1 MNRNPLI
8 TVLMVILGVI
18 LLLPGLCSLA
28 FAVSMVSNM
37 SASDLGGL
45 GVLWIVCLLISFG
58 GIMLLRTAF
67 K

>member
-37 SASDLGGL
+37 SSDLGGL
-45 GVLWIVCLLISFG
+45 GVLWVVCLLISFG
-58 GIMLLRTAF
+58 GIMLLRAAF